1 MSMTDPVADLLTRVR
16 NACMEKHEKV
26 EVPASRLKANI
37 VKVLKDEGFI
47 KNFRLIRDDNGHVS
61 IRIFLKYDDNGE
73 SVIRGI
79 RRVSKPGVRKYAGVT
94 TVPKTLG
101 GVGMSILSTSKGILA
116 SQKAASSNVGGEI
129 LCEVW

>member
-37 VKVLKDEGFI
+37 VRVLKDEGFI
-47 KNFRLIRDDNGHVS
+47 KNFRLNRDDNGHVS
-61 IRIFLKYDDNGE
+61 IKIFLKYDDKGE

-79 RRVSKPGVRKYAGVT
+79 RRVSKPGVRKYAGVAS
-94 TVPKTLG
+94 VPKVLG
-101 GVGMSILSTSKGILA
+101 GVGISILSTSKGVLA
-116 SQKAASSNVGGEI
+116 SQKAAQNKVGGEI

>member
-1 MSMTDPVADLLTRVR
+1 MSMTDPVADLLTRIR

-37 VKVLKDEGFI
+37 VRVLKDEGFI
-47 KNFRLIRDDNGHVS
+47 KNFRLVRDDNGHVS
-61 IRIFLKYDDNGE
+61 IKIFLKYDDKGE

-79 RRVSKPGVRKYAGVT
+79 RRVSKPGIRKYAGMES
-94 TVPKTLG
+94 VPRVLG
-101 GVGMSILSTSKGILA
+101 GVGISILSTSKGVLA
-116 SQKAASSNVGGEI
+116 SQKAVQNKVGGEI